1 MNNRLRALL
10 FAGIGLL
17 AIVITVLVVMPR
29 NNATALDKLV
39 KLPANFMASDEYSSD
54 SLLFSNGRSF
64 VDYNYKTGESTLLSS
79 DALDEPL
86 DNIDSI
92 SLSDNKQFVVF
103 HLPLV
108 AAGSTLESQ
117 LTAQNLDTNAD
128 YWWLYNIN
136 DKTFHNFPADAKK
149 VQISGNEALAYT
161 GDDAST
167 ITTYTLPDLK
177 VTSSVHVSS
186 GSDFLKT
193 KDGYL
198 LMSDEGSNVY
208 FTRDGV
214 VSEKIFTNAN
224 LIAMTS
230 DKKTAIGTSSQNGSV
245 YLMSYDTS
253 TKKETVL
260 DSDVNSQ
267 VGYVGGDK
275 ILYRKADNKV
285 YYVYDLTTKKIT
297 LFKIDAKNIPDSL
310 VPEALLDNGTLL
322 LSDKDS
328 NMYVAGNTVASVKDM
343 KSYNKNVGT
352 ASVEYFSDNDNLIAT
367 VDKASADSERQAI
380 YDQLKRDGYDPN
392 LLTIK
397 FVLFTPGRGTL

>member
-10 FAGIGLL
+10 FAGVGLL
-17 AIVITVLVVMPR
+17 AIVITVLVVMPH

-39 KLPANFMASDEYSSD
+39 KLPANFMVSDEYSND
-54 SLLFSNGRSF
+54 GLLFSNGRSF
-64 VDYNYKTGESTLLSS
+64 VDYNYKTGESALLSS

-86 DNIDSI
+86 DNIDSL
-92 SLSDNKQFVVF
+92 SLSENKQFIVF

-108 AAGSTLESQ
+108 AADSQLDSQ
-117 LTAQNLDTNAD
+117 LTAQGLDTNAD
-128 YWWLYNIN
+128 YWWLYNVA

-167 ITTYTLPDLK
+167 ITTYTLPDLN

-198 LMSDEGSNVY
+198 LTSDEGNDVY

-230 DKKTAIGTSSQNGSV
+230 DKSAAIGTSSQNDSV
-245 YLMSYDTS
+245 YLMSYDPS

-267 VGYVGGDK
+267 VGYVGGNK
-275 ILYRKADNKV
+275 ILYRKADSKV

-297 LFKIDAKNIPDSL
+297 SFKVDAKNAPDSL
-310 VPEALLDNGTLL
+310 VPEALLDNGSFL
-322 LSDKDS
+322 LSDKDN
-328 NMYVAGNTVASVKDM
+328 NMYVAGNTVASIKDM

-352 ASVEYFSDNDNLIAT
+352 ASIQYFSDSNNLIAT

-380 YDQLKRDGYDPN
+380 YDQLKKDGYDPN